1 MTDELHVRRR
11 QQLQDA
17 VKRAIVD
24 LFAYE
29 RQEEEFCFPLDSSK
43 KVWITVKIG
52 TVPMETS

>member
-11 QQLQDA
+11 QHLQDA

-29 RQEEEFCFPLDSSK
+29 RPEEEFSFPLNSTK
-43 KVWITVKIG
+43 KVWVTVKIG
-52 TVPMETS
+52 AAPMETS